1 VDLRT
6 AGSGNIGA
14 TNALR
19 VLGPK
24 WGIPVFLLDAAK
36 GTAAALLT
44 TEPVGQLAAGIAS
57 ILGHVFS
64 PWVRFKGGRGVATSL
79 GVFLA
84 ILPSATLIAFG
95 FWILLVVL
103 SKRVS
108 VGSVGAALVY
118 PVLVMAFGATNPHRR
133 LHLAAATLVAI
144 LIVVR
149 HVPNLK
155 RLASGTE
162 PPTFGAKKANP

>member
-1 VDLRT
+1 M
-6 AGSGNIGA
+6 
-14 TNALR
+14 R

-24 WGIPVFLLDAAK
+24 WGIPVFILDTAK

-44 TEPVGQLAAGIAS
+44 THPYGQIAVGLAA

-84 ILPSATLIAFG
+84 ILPSATLVVFG
-95 FWILLVVL
+95 LWILLVLV
-103 SKRVS
+103 SRRVS
-108 VGSVGAALVY
+108 VGSVGAALAY
-118 PVLVMAFGATNPHRR
+118 PLLVMAFDAASPHRR
-133 LHLAAATLVAI
+133 LHLAAASLVAL

-149 HVPNLK
+149 HIPNLK
-155 RLASGTE
+155 RLASGSE
-162 PPTFGAKKANP
+162 PPTFGAKKAKP

>member
-1 VDLRT
+1 
-6 AGSGNIGA
+6 
-14 TNALR
+14 
-19 VLGPK
+19 VLGPQ

-44 TEPVGQLAAGIAS
+44 TNPVGQLAAGIAS

-84 ILPSATLIAFG
+84 VLPWATLLVFC
-95 FWILLVVL
+95 FWILLVLL
-103 SKRVS
+103 SRRVS

-118 PVLVMAFGATNPHRR
+118 PFLVIAFYAESPHRR
-133 LHLAAATLVAI
+133 LLLGAAVLVAI

-149 HVPNLK
+149 HIPNLK

-162 PPTFGAKKANP
+162 PRTFGAKKANP

>member
-1 VDLRT
+1 MRT

-24 WGIPVFLLDAAK
+24 WGIPVFILDVAK
-36 GTAAALLT
+36 GTAAVLLT
-44 TEPVGQLAAGIAS
+44 TNAYGQIAAGVAS

-64 PWVRFKGGRGVATSL
+64 PWVQFKGGRGVATSL

-84 ILPSATLIAFG
+84 ILPVATLAAFG
-95 FWILLVVL
+95 LFVLLLLV
-103 SKRVS
+103 SRRVS
-108 VGSVGAALVY
+108 VGSVGAALAY
-118 PVLVMAFGATNPHRR
+118 PFLVIAFDATSPHRR
-133 LHLAAATLVAI
+133 LHLAAAALVAL

-149 HVPNLK
+149 HIPNLK
-155 RLASGTE
+155 RLASGSE
-162 PPTFGAKKANP
+162 PATFGEKKAKP

>member
-1 VDLRT
+1 M
-6 AGSGNIGA
+6 GSGNIGA

-19 VLGPK
+19 VLGPR
-24 WGIPVFLLDAAK
+24 WGIPVFILDVAK

-44 TEPVGQLAAGIAS
+44 TNPVGQLAAGIAS
-57 ILGHVFS
+57 IFGHVFS

-84 ILPSATLIAFG
+84 ILPRATLVVFAF
-95 FWILLVVL
+95 WVLLVLV
-103 SKRVS
+103 SRRVS
-108 VGSVGAALVY
+108 VGSIGAALVY
-118 PVLVMAFGATNPHRR
+118 PFLVIAFHAESSHRR
-133 LHLAAATLVAI
+133 LLLAAAALVAV

-149 HVPNLK
+149 HIPNLK

>member
-1 VDLRT
+1 MRT

-19 VLGPK
+19 VLGPA
-24 WGIPVFLLDAAK
+24 WGIPVFLLDTAK

-44 TEPVGQLAAGIAS
+44 TDPLGQIAAGIAS

-84 ILPSATLIAFG
+84 ILPWATLLAFG
-95 FWILLVVL
+95 IWVLLVVI

-108 VGSVGAALVY
+108 VGSVGAALAY
-118 PVLVMAFGATNPHRR
+118 PFLVLALDAANPHRR
-133 LHLAAATLVAI
+133 LHLAATGLIAL

-149 HVPNLK
+149 HIPNLK
-155 RLASGTE
+155 RLAAGTE
-162 PPTFGAKKANP
+162 PATFGAKRAKP

>member
-1 VDLRT
+1 M
-6 AGSGNIGA
+6 
-14 TNALR
+14 
-19 VLGPK
+19 LGPK
-24 WGIPVFLLDAAK
+24 WGIPVFLLDTAK

-44 TEPVGQLAAGIAS
+44 TSPAGQIATGLAS

-84 ILPSATLIAFG
+84 ILPRATLLAFG
-95 FWILLVVL
+95 VWVLLVVV

-118 PVLVMAFGATNPHRR
+118 PMVVMAFDAESPHRR
-133 LHLAAATLVAI
+133 LHLAAASLVAI
-144 LIVVR
+144 LILVR
-149 HVPNLK
+149 HIPNMK

-162 PPTFGAKKANP
+162 PRTFGAKKANP